1 MGVPKARPFVLPFLF
16 NTVSLVVYGDGNDF
30 SAEAEVRHQ
39 KRLQQSICFDTKRIF
54 GTITVLSIR
63 VFLYVRA

>member
-1 MGVPKARPFVLPFLF
+1 MGVPKARPFVLPFFF
-16 NTVSLVVYGDGNDF
+16 NTIFIVAYGDGKDF
-30 SAEAEVRHQ
+30 SAEAEVQNH

-54 GTITVLSIR
+54 DTITMLSIR